1 MSDFLCRVGM
11 PDGRVLEQVFE
22 APDETV
28 LRGDLLRRGLHVF
41 EVRRKGFIPRLAL
54 PAFARRTKRVP
65 IETFLVFNQELAA
78 LLRAGLPLL
87 QAIDLMLERLRD
99 PVFRAVLTDIRDR
112 VKSGEDLS
120 QAFAAY
126 GDTFPP
132 LYASSLRAGEKS
144 GELESVIRRFIRYT
158 RLLLEARRK
167 VFSALVYPLVLVTL
181 SVIMILIMTIYV
193 VPRFMTFFADL
204 EIDQLPLVTRV
215 VLALSG
221 FLRGYWYLILG
232 GLVLGWIAYKRFA
245 ATEVGRREID
255 RYKLRIPFMGGV
267 LKRFALAEF
276 ARSLATLL
284 SGGIPLVQALEIAV
298 SSVGNLYVRSLVH
311 PTVQQVREGQ
321 PFYGALEK
329 AGIYDP
335 LEIDMV
341 KVGEATGSL
350 DQMLQSVS
358 EFLDEQIET
367 RMARLLTLVEP
378 LMLVFMGIIVA
389 ILLVAIY
396 LPMFSMM
403 GQSKF

>member
-1 MSDFLCRVGM
+1 M
-11 PDGRVLEQVFE
+11 PDGRVLDQIFQ
-22 APDETV
+22 ARDESA
-28 LRGDLLRRGLHVF
+28 LRGDLQRRGLHVF
-41 EVRRKGFIPRLAL
+41 EVKRKGLAL
-54 PAFARRTKRVP
+54 RLPSLRRSRRIP
-65 IETFLVFNQELAA
+65 IETFLIFNQELAA
-78 LLRAGLPLL
+78 LLKAGLPLL
-87 QAIDLMLERLRD
+87 QALDLMLERMRD
-99 PVFRAVLTDIRDR
+99 STFAAVLTDIRDR

-120 QAFAAY
+120 QAFGAY

-158 RLLLEARRK
+158 RLLLDARRK
-167 VFSALVYPLVLVTL
+167 VYSALVYPTVLVVL
-181 SVIMILIMTIYV
+181 SLIMILVMTIYV
-193 VPRFMTFFADL
+193 VPRFMVFFADL
-204 EIDQLPLVTRV
+204 EVTELPLVTRV
-215 VLALSG
+215 VLGISSV
-221 FLRGYWYLILG
+221 LRGYWYLFLG
-232 GLVLGWIAYKRFA
+232 GGLLAWMMYRRFA
-245 ATEVGRREID
+245 ATAVGKREID
-255 RYKLRIPFMGGV
+255 RRKLSLPFIGGV

-298 SSVGNLYVRSLVH
+298 SSVGNLYIRSLIH
-311 PTVQQVREGQ
+311 PTVQAVREGQ
-321 PFYGALEK
+321 AFYGALET
-329 AGIYDP
+329 ADVYEP
-335 LEIDMV
+335 LEIDML

-367 RMARLLTLVEP
+367 RMARMLTLIEP

-396 LPMFSMM
+396 LPMFSMI